1 MDRATRADGLK
12 DKDMAEVQ
20 YLVISLESLQL
31 TISQLYMF
39 LKKLRNNIFS
49 TEVSDENIL
58 SK

>member
-39 LKKLRNNIFS
+39 LKKLRNNIFP

>member
-39 LKKLRNNIFS
+39 LKKLRNNIFP
-49 TEVSDENIL
+49 TEKSDENIL